1 MATSTDRTEFISE
14 LVNLLAGP
22 VSAGMKKA
30 GEANKRRVQ
39 MQEHVEQLVD
49 DAKKAGDVARRMVS
63 LLDEIEQPLREAVP
77 QLARAAQMLGQL
89 LDEAPEDLGEQ
100 LKNTWNSVNSL
111 LEGLGP
117 LLMLAQGAAGMFG
130 TPTSTNATTGS
141 RASNPAQT
149 ASGAKK
155 SAARKVSQAKKT
167 AANKSAAK
175 TTTTKKAAPA
185 KKPSTKKAAP
195 AKKPTTKK
203 AASSKKTAAKKSSSS
218 KK

>member
-30 GEANKRRVQ
+30 GEANQRRMQ

-100 LKNTWNSVNSL
+100 LKNTWTSVNSL

-130 TPTSTNATTGS
+130 TSSSTSAPTAS
-141 RASNPAQT
+141 RSSNPTQK
-149 ASGAKK
+149 ASGTKK
-155 SAARKVSQAKKT
+155 SAAKSTSPAKKT
-167 AANKSAAK
+167 AAKKPTA
-175 TTTTKKAAPA
+175 KKAAPA
-185 KKPSTKKAAP
+185 KKTAP
-195 AKKPTTKK
+195 AKKPTAKK
-203 AASSKKTAAKKSSSS
+203 AAPAKKTAAKKSSPS

>member
-30 GEANKRRVQ
+30 GEANQRRMQ

-77 QLARAAQMLGQL
+77 QLARVAQMLGQL

-100 LKNTWNSVNSL
+100 LKNTWTSVNSL

-130 TPTSTNATTGS
+130 TSSSTSAPTGS
-141 RASNPAQT
+141 RSSNPTQK
-149 ASGAKK
+149 ASGTKK
-155 SAARKVSQAKKT
+155 SAAKSTSPAKKT
-167 AANKSAAK
+167 AA
-175 TTTTKKAAPA
+175 
-185 KKPSTKKAAP
+185 KKAAP
-195 AKKPTTKK
+195 AKKPTAKKAAPAKK
-203 AASSKKTAAKKSSSS
+203 AASAKKPTAKKAAPAKKTAAKKSSPS

>member
-30 GEANKRRVQ
+30 GEANKRRMQ

-49 DAKKAGDVARRMVS
+49 DAKKAGDVARRMIS

-89 LDEAPEDLGEQ
+89 LDEAPDDLSEQ
-100 LKNTWNSVNSL
+100 LKNTWTSVNSL

-130 TPTSTNATTGS
+130 TPSSTNAATSS
-141 RASNPAQT
+141 RASNPTQK

-155 SAARKVSQAKKT
+155 SAARKASTAKKT
-167 AANKSAAK
+167 AANKSVTK
-175 TTTTKKAAPA
+175 TTTTKK
-185 KKPSTKKAAP
+185 TAP

-203 AASSKKTAAKKSSSS
+203 AAPSKKPVAKKSSPS

>member
-30 GEANKRRVQ
+30 GEANQRRMQ

-100 LKNTWNSVNSL
+100 LKNTWTSVNSL

-130 TPTSTNATTGS
+130 TSSSASATTGS
-141 RASNPAQT
+141 RGNPAQK
-149 ASGAKK
+149 ASGTKK
-155 SAARKVSQAKKT
+155 SPAKSTSPAKKT
-167 AANKSAAK
+167 AA
-175 TTTTKKAAPA
+175 KKAAPA
-185 KKPSTKKAAP
+185 KKTTAKKAAP
-195 AKKPTTKK
+195 A
-203 AASSKKTAAKKSSSS
+203 KKTAAKKSSPS

>member
-1 MATSTDRTEFISE
+1 MASSTDRTEFISE

-30 GEANKRRVQ
+30 GEANQRRMQ

-49 DAKKAGDVARRMVS
+49 DAKKAGDVARRMIS

-89 LDEAPEDLGEQ
+89 LDEAPDDLGEQ
-100 LKNTWNSVNSL
+100 LKNTWTSVNSL

-130 TPTSTNATTGS
+130 PSSSSSATT
-141 RASNPAQT
+141 ASPAARPAQK
-149 ASGAKK
+149 ASGTKK
-155 SAARKVSQAKKT
+155 SPAKSASPAKKT
-167 AANKSAAK
+167 AAKKSAAK
-175 TTTTKKAAPA
+175 TTTAKKSTAKKAAPA
-185 KKPSTKKAAP
+185 KS
-195 AKKPTTKK
+195 
-203 AASSKKTAAKKSSSS
+203 TAAKKSTA

>member
-30 GEANKRRVQ
+30 GEANQRRMQ

-100 LKNTWNSVNSL
+100 LKNTWTSVNSL

-117 LLMLAQGAAGMFG
+117 LLMLAQGAAGMFS
-130 TPTSTNATTGS
+130 TSSSTSAPTGS
-141 RASNPAQT
+141 RSSNPTQK
-149 ASGAKK
+149 ASGTKK
-155 SAARKVSQAKKT
+155 SAAKSTSPAKKT
-167 AANKSAAK
+167 AA
-175 TTTTKKAAPA
+175 
-185 KKPSTKKAAP
+185 KKAAP
-195 AKKPTTKK
+195 AKKPTAKK
-203 AASSKKTAAKKSSSS
+203 AAPAKKPTAKKAAPAKKTAAKKSSPS

>member
-30 GEANKRRVQ
+30 GEANQRRMQ

-77 QLARAAQMLGQL
+77 QLARAAQLLGQV
-89 LDEAPEDLGEQ
+89 LDEAPDDLGEQ
-100 LKNTWNSVNSL
+100 LKNTWISVNSL

-130 TPTSTNATTGS
+130 SSSSTSATTAS
-141 RASNPAQT
+141 PASNPTQN

-155 SAARKVSQAKKT
+155 SAAKKASPAKKT
-167 AANKSAAK
+167 AAKKSPAK
-175 TTTTKKAAPA
+175 TTTAKKAAPA
-185 KKPSTKKAAP
+185 KKS
-195 AKKPTTKK
+195 TTKK
-203 AASSKKTAAKKSSSS
+203 VAPAKKTAAKKSSPT

>member
-30 GEANKRRVQ
+30 GEANQRRMQ

-89 LDEAPEDLGEQ
+89 LDEAPDDLGEQ
-100 LKNTWNSVNSL
+100 LKNTWTTVNSL

-130 TPTSTNATTGS
+130 TSSSTSATTGS
-141 RASNPAQT
+141 RGNPAQK

-155 SAARKVSQAKKT
+155 SPAKSASPAK
-167 AANKSAAK
+167 KSAAK
-175 TTTTKKAAPA
+175 TTTA
-185 KKPSTKKAAP
+185 KKAAP
-195 AKKPTTKK
+195 AKKPTAKK
-203 AASSKKTAAKKSSSS
+203 AAPAKKTAAKKSSPS

>member
-30 GEANKRRVQ
+30 GEANQRRMQ

-89 LDEAPEDLGEQ
+89 LDEAPDDLGEQ
-100 LKNTWNSVNSL
+100 LKNTWTSVNSL

-130 TPTSTNATTGS
+130 TPSSTSASTGS
-141 RASNPAQT
+141 RGNPAQK
-149 ASGAKK
+149 ASGTKKSPAKSASPAKK
-155 SAARKVSQAKKT
+155 AAAK
-167 AANKSAAK
+167 KSAAK
-175 TTTTKKAAPA
+175 TTTTKKATPA
-185 KKPSTKKAAP
+185 KKPTAKKAAP
-195 AKKPTTKK
+195 A
-203 AASSKKTAAKKSSSS
+203 KKTAAKKSSPS

>member
-30 GEANKRRVQ
+30 GEANQRRMQ

-49 DAKKAGDVARRMVS
+49 DAKKAGDVARRMIS

-77 QLARAAQMLGQL
+77 QFARLAQMLGQL
-89 LDEAPEDLGEQ
+89 LDEAPDDLGEQ
-100 LKNTWNSVNSL
+100 LKSTWTSVNSL

-130 TPTSTNATTGS
+130 TSSSATASPPASPT
-141 RASNPAQT
+141 QK

-155 SAARKVSQAKKT
+155 SAAKIVSPAKK
-167 AANKSAAK
+167 AAPTKKSAAK
-175 TTTTKKAAPA
+175 TTAAKQAAPSKKSATKNAAPA
-185 KKPSTKKAAP
+185 
-195 AKKPTTKK
+195 
-203 AASSKKTAAKKSSSS
+203 KKTAAKKSPPS

>member
-30 GEANKRRVQ
+30 GEANQRRMQ

-89 LDEAPEDLGEQ
+89 LDEAPDDLGEQ
-100 LKNTWNSVNSL
+100 LKNTWTSVNSL

-130 TPTSTNATTGS
+130 TPSSTNAATGS
-141 RASNPAQT
+141 RASNPT
-149 ASGAKK
+149 PKASGAKK
-155 SAARKVSQAKKT
+155 SAARKTSPANKNAAK
-167 AANKSAAK
+167 KSAAK

-185 KKPSTKKAAP
+185 KKPTTKKAAP
-195 AKKPTTKK
+195 SKKP
-203 AASSKKTAAKKSSSS
+203 AAKKSSPS

>member
-30 GEANKRRVQ
+30 GEANQRRMK

-77 QLARAAQMLGQL
+77 QLARAAQLLGQI
-89 LDEAPEDLGEQ
+89 LDEAPDDLGEQ
-100 LKNTWNSVNSL
+100 LKNTWISVNSL

-130 TPTSTNATTGS
+130 TPSSTSAATGS
-141 RASNPAQT
+141 RASNPAKKV
-149 ASGAKK
+149 SGAKK
-155 SAARKVSQAKKT
+155 SGATKASPAKKT
-167 AANKSAAK
+167 ASKKRAAK
-175 TTTTKKAAPA
+175 TTTTKKG
-185 KKPSTKKAAP
+185 AP

-203 AASSKKTAAKKSSSS
+203 AAPAKNPTAKKSSPS

>member
-30 GEANKRRVQ
+30 GEANQRRMQ

-89 LDEAPEDLGEQ
+89 LDEAPDDLGEQ
-100 LKNTWNSVNSL
+100 LKNTWTSVNSL

-130 TPTSTNATTGS
+130 TSSSTSATTGS
-141 RASNPAQT
+141 RGNPAQK
-149 ASGAKK
+149 ASGTKK
-155 SAARKVSQAKKT
+155 SPAKSASPARKT
-167 AANKSAAK
+167 AAKKSAAK
-175 TTTTKKAAPA
+175 TTTA
-185 KKPSTKKAAP
+185 KKAAP
-195 AKKPTTKK
+195 AKKPTAKK
-203 AASSKKTAAKKSSSS
+203 AAPAKKTAATTSSPS

>member
-30 GEANKRRVQ
+30 GEANQRRMQ

-89 LDEAPEDLGEQ
+89 LDEAPDDLGEQ
-100 LKNTWNSVNSL
+100 LKNTWTSVNSL

-130 TPTSTNATTGS
+130 TSSSASATTGS
-141 RASNPAQT
+141 RGNPAQK
-149 ASGAKK
+149 ASGTKKSPAKSASPAKK
-155 SAARKVSQAKKT
+155 AAAK
-167 AANKSAAK
+167 KSAAK

-185 KKPSTKKAAP
+185 KKPTAKKAAP
-195 AKKPTTKK
+195 A
-203 AASSKKTAAKKSSSS
+203 KKTAAKKSSPS

>member
-30 GEANKRRVQ
+30 GEANQRRMQ

-89 LDEAPEDLGEQ
+89 LDEAPDDLGEQ
-100 LKNTWNSVNSL
+100 LKNTWTSVNSL

-130 TPTSTNATTGS
+130 TSSSTSAPTGS
-141 RASNPAQT
+141 RSSNPTQK
-149 ASGAKK
+149 ASGTKK
-155 SAARKVSQAKKT
+155 SAAKSTSPAKKT
-167 AANKSAAK
+167 A
-175 TTTTKKAAPA
+175 P
-185 KKPSTKKAAP
+185 KKAAP
-195 AKKPTTKK
+195 AKKPTAKKVAPAKK
-203 AASSKKTAAKKSSSS
+203 AAPAKKTTAKKAAPAKKAAANKSSPSKK
-218 KK
+218 

>member
-30 GEANKRRVQ
+30 GEANQRRMQ

-100 LKNTWNSVNSL
+100 LKNTWTSVNSL

-117 LLMLAQGAAGMFG
+117 LLMLAQGAAGMFS
-130 TPTSTNATTGS
+130 TSSSTSATTAS
-141 RASNPAQT
+141 RGNPAQK
-149 ASGAKK
+149 ASGTKK
-155 SAARKVSQAKKT
+155 SAAKSASPAKK
-167 AANKSAAK
+167 AAAKKSAAK
-175 TTTTKKAAPA
+175 TTTA
-185 KKPSTKKAAP
+185 KKAAP
-195 AKKPTTKK
+195 AKKPTAKK
-203 AASSKKTAAKKSSSS
+203 AAPAKKTAAKKSSPS

>member
-22 VSAGMKKA
+22 VAAGMKKA
-30 GEANKRRVQ
+30 GEANQRRMQ

-77 QLARAAQMLGQL
+77 QLARAAQILGQL
-89 LDEAPEDLGEQ
+89 LDEAPDDLGEQ
-100 LKNTWNSVNSL
+100 LKNTWTSVNSL

-130 TPTSTNATTGS
+130 TSSSTSATTGS
-141 RASNPAQT
+141 RGNPAQK
-149 ASGAKK
+149 ASGTKK
-155 SAARKVSQAKKT
+155 SPAKSASPAKKT
-167 AANKSAAK
+167 AAKKSAAK
-175 TTTTKKAAPA
+175 TTTA
-185 KKPSTKKAAP
+185 KKAAP
-195 AKKPTTKK
+195 AKKPTAKK
-203 AASSKKTAAKKSSSS
+203 AAPAKKTAAKKSSPS

>member
-30 GEANKRRVQ
+30 GEANQRRMQ

-89 LDEAPEDLGEQ
+89 LDEAPDDLGEQ
-100 LKNTWNSVNSL
+100 LKNTWTSVNSL

-130 TPTSTNATTGS
+130 TPSSTSASTGS
-141 RASNPAQT
+141 RGNATQNT
-149 ASGAKK
+149 SGTKK
-155 SAARKVSQAKKT
+155 SAAKNTSPAKKT
-167 AANKSAAK
+167 AAKKSTAK
-175 TTTTKKAAPA
+175 TTTAKKSTAKKAAPA
-185 KKPSTKKAAP
+185 KKSSAKKAAP
-195 AKKPTTKK
+195 AKK
-203 AASSKKTAAKKSSSS
+203 TAAKKSTA

>member
-1 MATSTDRTEFISE
+1 MATTTDRTEFISE

-30 GEANKRRVQ
+30 GEANQRRMQ

-49 DAKKAGDVARRMVS
+49 DAKKAGDVARRMVA

-89 LDEAPEDLGEQ
+89 LDEAPDDLGEQ
-100 LKNTWNSVNSL
+100 LKNTWTSVNSL

-130 TPTSTNATTGS
+130 TPSSTSASTGS
-141 RASNPAQT
+141 RGNPAQK
-149 ASGAKK
+149 ASGTKKSPAKSASPAKK
-155 SAARKVSQAKKT
+155 AAAK
-167 AANKSAAK
+167 KSAAK
-175 TTTTKKAAPA
+175 TTTTKKATPA
-185 KKPSTKKAAP
+185 KKPTAKKAAP
-195 AKKPTTKK
+195 A
-203 AASSKKTAAKKSSSS
+203 KKTAAKKSSPS

>member
-30 GEANKRRVQ
+30 GEANQRRMQ

-49 DAKKAGDVARRMVS
+49 DAKKAGDVAHRMVA

-89 LDEAPEDLGEQ
+89 LDEAPDDLGEQ
-100 LKNTWNSVNSL
+100 LKNTWTSVNSL

-130 TPTSTNATTGS
+130 TPSSTSASTGS
-141 RASNPAQT
+141 RGNPAQK
-149 ASGAKK
+149 ASGTKKSPAKSASPAKK
-155 SAARKVSQAKKT
+155 AAAK
-167 AANKSAAK
+167 KSAAK
-175 TTTTKKAAPA
+175 TTTTKKATPA
-185 KKPSTKKAAP
+185 KKPTAKKAAP
-195 AKKPTTKK
+195 A
-203 AASSKKTAAKKSSSS
+203 KKTAAKKSSPS

>member
-30 GEANKRRVQ
+30 GEANQRRMQ

-89 LDEAPEDLGEQ
+89 LDEAPDDLGEQ
-100 LKNTWNSVNSL
+100 LKNTWTSVNSL

-130 TPTSTNATTGS
+130 TSSSTSATTGS
-141 RASNPAQT
+141 RGNPAQK
-149 ASGAKK
+149 ASGTKKSPAKSASPAKK
-155 SAARKVSQAKKT
+155 SAAKT
-167 AANKSAAK
+167 ITA
-175 TTTTKKAAPA
+175 
-185 KKPSTKKAAP
+185 KKAAP
-195 AKKPTTKK
+195 AKKPTAKK
-203 AASSKKTAAKKSSSS
+203 AAPAKKTAAKKSPPS

>member
-30 GEANKRRVQ
+30 GEANQRRMQ

-100 LKNTWNSVNSL
+100 LKNTWTSVNSL

-117 LLMLAQGAAGMFG
+117 LLMLAQGAAGMFS
-130 TPTSTNATTGS
+130 TSSSTSAPTGS
-141 RASNPAQT
+141 RSSNPTQK
-149 ASGAKK
+149 ASGTKK
-155 SAARKVSQAKKT
+155 SAAKSTSPAKKT
-167 AANKSAAK
+167 AAKKPTA
-175 TTTTKKAAPA
+175 KKAAPA
-185 KKPSTKKAAP
+185 KKTAP
-195 AKKPTTKK
+195 AKKPTAKK
-203 AASSKKTAAKKSSSS
+203 AAPAKKTAAKKSSPS

>member
-30 GEANKRRVQ
+30 GEANQRRMQ

-77 QLARAAQMLGQL
+77 QLARAAQLLGQI
-89 LDEAPEDLGEQ
+89 LDEAPDDLGEQ
-100 LKNTWNSVNSL
+100 LKSTWISVNSL

-130 TPTSTNATTGS
+130 TSSSTGATT
-141 RASNPAQT
+141 ASPAANPKQ
-149 ASGAKK
+149 
-155 SAARKVSQAKKT
+155 KVSGVKKGAAKKT
-167 AANKSAAK
+167 SP
-175 TTTTKKAAPA
+175 TKKAATKKSPA
-185 KKPSTKKAAP
+185 KTPSTKKAAP
-195 AKKPTTKK
+195 AKKSTTKK
-203 AASSKKTAAKKSSSS
+203 PAAARKTGATKSSQSKK
-218 KK
+218 

>member
-30 GEANKRRVQ
+30 GEANQRRMQ

-89 LDEAPEDLGEQ
+89 LDEAPDDLGEQ
-100 LKNTWNSVNSL
+100 LKNTWTSVNSL

-130 TPTSTNATTGS
+130 TSSSTGATTGS
-141 RASNPAQT
+141 RGNPAQK
-149 ASGAKK
+149 ASGTKKSPAKSASPAKK
-155 SAARKVSQAKKT
+155 AAAK
-167 AANKSAAK
+167 KSAAK
-175 TTTTKKAAPA
+175 TTTA
-185 KKPSTKKAAP
+185 KKAAP
-195 AKKPTTKK
+195 AKKPTAKK
-203 AASSKKTAAKKSSSS
+203 AAPAKKTVAKRSSPSR
-218 KK
+218 K

>member
-30 GEANKRRVQ
+30 GEANQRRMQ

-49 DAKKAGDVARRMVS
+49 DAKKAGDIARRMVS

-89 LDEAPEDLGEQ
+89 LDEAPDDLGEQ
-100 LKNTWNSVNSL
+100 LKNTWTSVNSL

-117 LLMLAQGAAGMFG
+117 LLMLAQGAAGISG
-130 TPTSTNATTGS
+130 TPSSISATTGS
-141 RASNPAQT
+141 RGHPAQQ
-149 ASGAKK
+149 ASVTKK
-155 SAARKVSQAKKT
+155 SLAKSASPAKKT
-167 AANKSAAK
+167 AA
-175 TTTTKKAAPA
+175 
-185 KKPSTKKAAP
+185 KKAAP
-195 AKKPTTKK
+195 AKKPTAKK
-203 AASSKKTAAKKSSSS
+203 AAPAKKTAAKKSSPS

>member
-30 GEANKRRVQ
+30 GEANQRRMQ

-89 LDEAPEDLGEQ
+89 LDEAPDDLGEQ
-100 LKNTWNSVNSL
+100 LKNTWTSVNSL

-130 TPTSTNATTGS
+130 TSSSTSATTGS
-141 RASNPAQT
+141 RGNPAQK
-149 ASGAKK
+149 ASGTKK
-155 SAARKVSQAKKT
+155 SPAKNTSPAK
-167 AANKSAAK
+167 KSAAK
-175 TTTTKKAAPA
+175 TTTAKKAAPTKKPTAKKAAPA
-185 KKPSTKKAAP
+185 
-195 AKKPTTKK
+195 
-203 AASSKKTAAKKSSSS
+203 KKTAAKKSSPS

>member
-30 GEANKRRVQ
+30 GEANQRRMQ

-89 LDEAPEDLGEQ
+89 LDEAPDDLGEQ
-100 LKNTWNSVNSL
+100 LKNTWTSVNSL

-130 TPTSTNATTGS
+130 TSSSTSATTGS
-141 RASNPAQT
+141 RGNPAQK
-149 ASGAKK
+149 ASGTKK
-155 SAARKVSQAKKT
+155 SPAKSASPAK
-167 AANKSAAK
+167 KSAAK
-175 TTTTKKAAPA
+175 TTTA
-185 KKPSTKKAAP
+185 KKAAP
-195 AKKPTTKK
+195 AKKPTAKK
-203 AASSKKTAAKKSSSS
+203 AAPAKKTAAKKSPPS